1 MECYAIGYRE
11 TASLHCGGCEVEVC
25 MPSEGEITRLL
36 HEWSGGD
43 ESALESLSPLIYD
56 ELHRLA
62 KRAFSGEKAS
72 HTLQPTALVNE
83 AYVKLVK
90 VDVSWQDRAH
100 FFGLAARMMRRL
112 LINYANARATKK
124 RGGDA
129 VNVTLDESAVGGPD
143 TDIRLLEIDAAITRL
158 AAIDERKAN
167 IIELKY
173 FGGLTG
179 RELAEVTGLSTS
191 TLGRELKL
199 ALAWL
204 TDELG

>member
-1 MECYAIGYRE
+1 MKKA
-11 TASLHCGGCEVEVC
+11 
-25 MPSEGEITRLL
+25 GEITRLL
-36 HEWSGGD
+36 SAWSGGD
-43 ESALESLSPLIYD
+43 ERALESLSPLIYD

-62 KRAFSGEKAS
+62 RRAFAGEKAS

-83 AYVKLVK
+83 AFIKLVN

-112 LINYANARATKK
+112 LINHANARSARK
-124 RGGDA
+124 RGGNA
-129 VNVTLDESAVGGPD
+129 VRVTLDESAVAAPD
-143 TDIRLLEIDAAITRL
+143 IDLRLLEIDTAISKL
-158 AAIDERKAN
+158 AEIDARKAE

-179 RELAEVTGLSTS
+179 RELAEVTNLSTT

-199 ALAWL
+199 ALTWITA
-204 TDELG
+204 ELA

>member
-1 MECYAIGYRE
+1 MSRD
-11 TASLHCGGCEVEVC
+11 
-25 MPSEGEITRLL
+25 GEITQLL
-36 HEWSGGD
+36 NAWSNGD
-43 ESALESLSPLIYD
+43 EHALENLSPLIYD

-62 KRAFSGEKAS
+62 RRLFAGERVA

-83 AYVKLVK
+83 AFVKLIHVE
-90 VDVSWQDRAH
+90 VSWQDRAH

-112 LINYANARATKK
+112 LINHANARTAQK
-124 RGGDA
+124 RGGKEA
-129 VNVTLDESAVGGPD
+129 IRVTLDESSVAGLE
-143 TDIRLLEIDAAITRL
+143 TDYRLIEIDAAISRL
-158 AAIDERKAN
+158 AEIDARKAE

-179 RELAEVTGLSTS
+179 RELAEVTGLSTT

-204 TDELG
+204 TDELS

>member
-1 MECYAIGYRE
+1 MGEN
-11 TASLHCGGCEVEVC
+11 
-25 MPSEGEITRLL
+25 GEITRLL
-36 HEWSGGD
+36 QAWSGGD
-43 ESALESLSPLIYD
+43 DAALKSLSPLIYD

-62 KRAFSGEKAS
+62 RRAFVGEKKS

-83 AYVKLVK
+83 AFLKLVD

-112 LINYANARATKK
+112 LINYANARTAKK

-129 VNVTLDESAVGGPD
+129 PKLTLDESVVAAPS
-143 TDIRLLEIDAAITRL
+143 TDLRLLDIDAAITKL
-158 AAIDERKAN
+158 AEFDARKAE

-179 RELAEVTGLSTS
+179 KELEVVMGLSSS

-204 TDELG
+204 SDELATAGN

>member
-1 MECYAIGYRE
+1 MNDG
-11 TASLHCGGCEVEVC
+11 
-25 MPSEGEITRLL
+25 GEITRLL
-36 HEWSGGD
+36 NAWSGGD
-43 ESALESLSPLIYD
+43 QQALENLSPLIYD

-62 KRAFSGEKAS
+62 KRAFAGEKKS

-83 AYVKLVK
+83 AFVKLVD

-112 LINYANARATKK
+112 LINYANARAAKK
-124 RGGDA
+124 RGGEA
-129 VNVTLDESAVGGPD
+129 INITLDESVVAGPD
-143 TDIRLLEIDAAITRL
+143 TDLRLLEIDKAINKL
-158 AAIDERKAN
+158 AEIDRRKAE

-199 ALAWL
+199 ALSWITA
-204 TDELG
+204 ELG